1 MLKVLELFA
10 GIGACS
16 SALDRLGIEHE
27 IVDAV
32 EIDKYAIKSF
42 NAIHGTNFD
51 VQDITV
57 WDKNIECDLIMHR
70 FTLPRLFDS
79 RKTSRWRHRKWH

>member
-1 MLKVLELFA
+1 MNIRILELFA

-16 SALDRLGIEHE
+16 RAFERLGFNVD

-42 NAIHGTNFD
+42 NAIHNTNFAT
-51 VQDITV
+51 QDITNWNKDLDV
-57 WDKNIECDLIMHR
+57 DLIMHR
-70 FTLPRLFDS
+70 KSLSGF
-79 RKTSRWRHRKWH
+79 